1 MMPREQEVD
10 VHAVQRSGIAREDR
24 PFEGGNRYCPTVR
37 ATVFAFIV
45 LTGCSQSAVKA
56 THSNGDAGTPGV
68 VTTMCPHAADPAPAD
83 GVCSVSAG
91 SSTLLLTGT
100 VLVPGEIF
108 RGGQVLVDDAGVIQ
122 CVGCDCSA
130 GAADATTVSCPK
142 GVISP
147 GLINT
152 HDHITYTNDA
162 PGIDSGERYE
172 QRHDW
177 RNGQRGHT
185 KLSALGGAN
194 ADQVHFGELRFLMS
208 GATSTVG
215 SGGITGLLRNLDK
228 ATEEE
233 LPLSLPPVE
242 LDTFPLADT
251 SGTQLMSGCDYP
263 SLPAVATIMGYSAYE
278 PHVAEGID
286 AAAHNEFVCL
296 DGGEGGVDIALP
308 ESAYIHGV
316 GLGAADYEHLAQHM
330 ASLIWS
336 PRSNIRLYGNTAMA
350 QVAWRLGVNV
360 ALGTDW
366 LPSGSMNM
374 ARELACA
381 DSFNKNYLDSY
392 FSDEDLWLMVTRNA
406 ARVTHDDASIGT
418 LATGLVGDIA
428 IFDGSNNQD
437 HRAVVAAGPA
447 DVLLVLRAG
456 KPLYGDAALLTSMAA
471 NDCDAIDVCGASKGI
486 CLTSEISETLETLQ
500 SKVGKA
506 FYPAFFCGTPD
517 NEPTCIPS
525 RPDAVNSSTVYTGMP
540 SASDT
545 DGDGI
550 DDSADDC
557 PKVFN
562 PIRPLDDGKQADA
575 DGDGNGDA
583 CDAAPL
589 DATIR

>member
-1 MMPREQEVD
+1 MRG
-10 VHAVQRSGIAREDR
+10 AVIS
-24 PFEGGNRYCPTVR
+24 
-37 ATVFAFIV
+37 FIV
-45 LTGCSQSAVKA
+45 LVGCGHSAGKP
-56 THSNGDAGTPGV
+56 TQKNTDAGPTATV
-68 VTTMCPHAADPAPAD
+68 ITVCPHAADPAPA
-83 GVCSVSAG
+83 GSVCSVNAG
-91 SSTLLLTGT
+91 SSALLLTGT
-100 VLVPGEIF
+100 VLVPGEVF
-108 RGGQVLVDDAGVIQ
+108 RGGQVLVDDAGMIQ

-130 GAADATTVSCPK
+130 AATAATTVSCPN

-162 PGIDSGERYE
+162 PAADSGERYE

-177 RNGQRGHT
+177 RKGLRGHT
-185 KLSALGGAN
+185 VLSAPGGASN
-194 ADQVHFGELRFLMS
+194 DEVHFGELRFLMS

-215 SGGITGLLRNLDK
+215 SGGVTGLLRNLDK
-228 ATEEE
+228 ASEEE
-233 LPLSLPPVE
+233 APLSLPAVE
-242 LDTFPLADT
+242 FDTFPLSDT
-251 SGTQLMSGCDYP
+251 DGTQLMSGCNYP
-263 SLPAVATIMGYSAYE
+263 ALPTAAEVMSYSAYE

-296 DGGEGGVDIALP
+296 DGGEGGVDIARP
-308 ESAYIHGV
+308 QSAYIHGV
-316 GLGAADYEHLAQHM
+316 GLGAADYQYLAQHG

-350 QVAWRLGVNV
+350 QVAWGLGVNV

-381 DSFNKNYLDSY
+381 DTFNEAYLGGY

-418 LATGLVGDIA
+418 LAAGLVGDIA
-428 IFDGSNNQD
+428 IFDGTTNQD

-456 KPLYGDAALLTSMAA
+456 KPLYGDTALLTSLAA
-471 NDCDAIDVCGASKGI
+471 NGCDALDVCGASKTV
-486 CLTSEISETLETLQ
+486 CLSSEISETLETLQ
-500 SKVGKA
+500 SNVGGSL
-506 FYPAFFCGTPD
+506 YPAFFCGTPE
-517 NEPTCIPS
+517 NEPTCVPS
-525 RPDAVNSSTVYTGMP
+525 RPAAVNGSTIYTGEI
-540 SASDT
+540 SDADM

-550 DDSADDC
+550 PDSADDC

-562 PIRPLDDGKQADA
+562 PIRPLDNGKQADA
-575 DGDGNGDA
+575 DRDGVGDA
-583 CDAAPL
+583 CDATPL
-589 DATIR
+589 

>member
-1 MMPREQEVD
+1 MR
-10 VHAVQRSGIAREDR
+10 AR
-24 PFEGGNRYCPTVR
+24 
-37 ATVFAFIV
+37 AFLFLIV
-45 LTGCSQSAVKA
+45 LAGCSPSAV
-56 THSNGDAGTPGV
+56 NGTPSDGGAGGV
-68 VTTMCPHAADPAPAD
+68 GTTGAVTTTCPHASDPAPAD

-108 RGGQVLVDDAGVIQ
+108 RGGQLLVDGTGVIQ

-130 GAADATTVSCPK
+130 DASGATTVSCPN

-147 GLINT
+147 GLVNT

-162 PGIDSGERYE
+162 PEVDSGERYE

-177 RNGQRGHT
+177 RKGQRGHT
-185 KLSALGGAN
+185 QISALGGAS
-194 ADQVHFGELRFLMS
+194 ADQMHFGELRFLMS
-208 GATSTVG
+208 GTTSTVG
-215 SGGITGLLRNLDK
+215 SGGAIGLLRNLDQ

-233 LPLSLPPVE
+233 LPLSLPAVDF
-242 LDTFPLADT
+242 DTFPLGDA
-251 SGTQLMSGCDYP
+251 SGMQLMSGCNYP
-263 SLPAVATIMGYSAYE
+263 SLPAVATVMGYSAYE
-278 PHVAEGID
+278 PHVAEGVD
-286 AAAHNEFVCL
+286 ATAHNEFVCL
-296 DGGEGGVDIALP
+296 DGDMGGVDIALP

-316 GLGAADYEHLAQHM
+316 GLGADDYEHLAQHM

-381 DSFNKNYLDSY
+381 DSFNKNYLGSY

-406 ARVTHDDASIGT
+406 ARVTHDDAHLGT
-418 LATGLVGDIA
+418 LAKGLVGDIA
-428 IFDGSNNQD
+428 IFDGSNNKD

-471 NDCDAIDVCGASKGI
+471 EGCDAIDVCGASKSV
-486 CLTSEISETLETLQ
+486 CLMSEISETLATLQ
-500 SKVGKA
+500 SKVGVS

-525 RPDAVNSSTVYTGMP
+525 RPDVVDSSTVYTGMP
-540 SASDT
+540 SDSDS

-550 DDSADDC
+550 ADNADDC
-557 PKVFN
+557 PTVFN
-562 PIRPLDDGKQADA
+562 PIRPLDNGKQADA
-575 DGDGNGDA
+575 DGDGDGDA
-583 CDAAPL
+583 CDTAPL
-589 DATIR
+589 DAKTK